1 MLPLAQHAFAADA
14 FCSFITGHTEWET
27 FDAFAMPPNR
37 FCILLRIGGC
47 EFSFKLVIIFAS
59 NPLGLIAA
67 ISRPQVD

>member
-1 MLPLAQHAFAADA
+1 MLPLAQHAFAVDA
-14 FCSFITGHTEWET
+14 VCCSITGHREWET

-47 EFSFKLVIIFAS
+47 EFSIKLVINLAS

-67 ISRPQVD
+67 ISLAQT